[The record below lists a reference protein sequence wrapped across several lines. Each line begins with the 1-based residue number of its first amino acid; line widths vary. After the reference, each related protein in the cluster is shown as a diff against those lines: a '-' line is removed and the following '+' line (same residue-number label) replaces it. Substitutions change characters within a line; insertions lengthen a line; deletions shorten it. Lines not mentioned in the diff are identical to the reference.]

1 MKNFQ
6 NFYCGVINCSAIL
19 TDLSFAFGELIR
31 GLLFANFFFPE
42 KNRGIERKILFRMMP
57 STQNVLTLNRN
68 LLLYADNFLSMLI
81 LKFR

>member
-1 MKNFQ
+1 RFLQICRSLLVN
-6 NFYCGVINCSAIL
+6 
-19 TDLSFAFGELIR
+19 EIR
-31 GLLFANFFFPE
+31 GLLFTNFSFPE

>member
-1 MKNFQ
+1 MN
-6 NFYCGVINCSAIL
+6 
-19 TDLSFAFGELIR
+19 EIR
-31 GLLFANFFFPE
+31 GLLFTNFSFPE
-42 KNRGIERKILFRMMP
+42 KNRGIEQKILFRMMP

>member
-1 MKNFQ
+1 MN
-6 NFYCGVINCSAIL
+6 
-19 TDLSFAFGELIR
+19 EIR
-31 GLLFANFFFPE
+31 GLLFTNFFFPE
-42 KNRGIERKILFRMMP
+42 KNRGIEQKILFRMMP

>member
-1 MKNFQ
+1 
-6 NFYCGVINCSAIL
+6 
-19 TDLSFAFGELIR
+19 
-31 GLLFANFFFPE
+31 FPE

-81 LKFR
+81 KKLWFFTMLCLSTPSRRRYLSTAAIKG